1 MARRN
6 RTVLRTD
13 ASCLNRI
20 NDEALKMPQVINTN
34 MMSLNSQRALDLSQS
49 SMQVSLERLSSGLR
63 INRAKD
69 DAAGLAISERLS
81 AQIRGLEQA
90 NRNGF
95 DGISLMQTAEG
106 ALDEVGNMLQRM
118 RELAVQ
124 SANGTVSV
132 ADKRSLNDEYLELRD
147 EIDRVFNSAEFN
159 GVNLLGNT
167 AALTLQIGYKA
178 GSNYQVT
185 VSTVNMGSRAFA
197 SGGISFVIGGATG
210 TASRQISATSKA
222 LWMLSKLDAA
232 LDNVTQKRAD
242 FGAKQNRIESILRN
256 NANVVE
262 NQSAARSRIRDA
274 DFARETANL
283 TRTQI
288 LQQAGTAMLAQANQL
303 PQNVL
308 SLIG

>member
-1 MARRN
+1 
-6 RTVLRTD
+6 
-13 ASCLNRI
+13 
-20 NDEALKMPQVINTN
+20 MPQVINTN
-34 MMSLNSQRALDLSQS
+34 MMSLNSQRALDSSQM
-49 SMQVSLERLSSGLR
+49 SMQTSLERLSSGLR

-106 ALDEVGNMLQRM
+106 ALNEVGNMLQRM

-124 SANGTVSV
+124 SANGTISL
-132 ADKRSLNDEYLELRD
+132 ADKRSLNDEYLELQD
-147 EIDRVFNSAEFN
+147 EIDRVFKSAEFN

-167 AALTLQIGYKA
+167 ASLTLQIGYKA
-178 GSNYQVT
+178 GSNFQVV
-185 VSTVNMGSRAFA
+185 VSTVNMGSRTLAG
-197 SGGISFVIGGATG
+197 GGISFVVAT

-222 LWMLSKLDAA
+222 TWMLSKLDAA
-232 LDNVTQKRAD
+232 IDNVTQKRAD

-308 SLIG
+308 QLIG